1 MSDQRMNAPVAGG
14 VGDAAG
20 AGVAAPGGQR
30 TGRSAGASVLATL
43 WVLLVAW
50 GIAAGNTALA
60 YVTLGMDFIPIAAGV
75 LGCLVFVIVL
85 RLLHRAWWLAVLS
98 VVPAL
103 FILVGS
109 VQYAPEA
116 ALDRRGVRET
126 VTITADS
133 AAGTASKNHRFTL
146 VGPGGELD
154 ETLEYRGSNPGY
166 RVGDR
171 IEILRDPEGAVPLED
186 AVDVDPEGRLGGLVT
201 GVAAW
206 TGMTLLAGW
215 RGHVRRRENRRAWSG
230 TI

>member
-1 MSDQRMNAPVAGG
+1 MSDQRVNVPMAGG

-20 AGVAAPGGQR
+20 AGATAPGGQR
-30 TGRSAGASVLATL
+30 TGRSAGASVRATL

-50 GIAAGNTALA
+50 GIAAANTGLA
-60 YVTLGMDFIPIAAGV
+60 YVTLGMDFVPIAAGV

-146 VGPGGELD
+146 VGTGGELD

-171 IEILRDPEGAVPLED
+171 IEILRDPQGAVPLED
-186 AVDVDPEGRLGGLVT
+186 AADVDPEGRLGGLVT